1 MCPFHLLKC
10 VILTDAPLELQ
21 LKVNQFCRAQD
32 PAIKVLLHR
41 CMVIQPFAVH
51 VYLCTISEMNTN
63 HINSV
68 KMHVSYA
75 DSACQ
80 YEVIVP

>member
-1 MCPFHLLKC
+1 MYPFHLLKC
-10 VILTDAPLELQ
+10 IILTDASLELQ

-32 PAIKVLLHR
+32 PAIKVR

-68 KMHVSYA
+68 MVQM
-75 DSACQ
+75 CPTL
-80 YEVIVP
+80 IVPANMK